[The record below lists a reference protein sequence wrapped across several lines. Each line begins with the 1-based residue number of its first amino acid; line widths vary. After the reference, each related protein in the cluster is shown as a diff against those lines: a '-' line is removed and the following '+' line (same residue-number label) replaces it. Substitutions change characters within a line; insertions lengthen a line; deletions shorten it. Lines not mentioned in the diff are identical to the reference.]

1 MFSLL
6 CWRDQKDLRC
16 QNVSKHSA
24 LCLVIRD
31 FIGGILEEKVHHT
44 DKMYYNVFVTKLKKK
59 NQDRHTVD
67 SS

>member
-1 MFSLL
+1 MIHAA
-6 CWRDQKDLRC
+6 
-16 QNVSKHSA
+16 VSTHSA

-59 NQDRHTVD
+59 KNKIDTL
-67 SS
+67 